1 MSTNISTKWSKQ
13 TRTIVGV
20 GLVIFGLALLYI
32 SRSVL
37 AMIILAA
44 LIAFLLNPIIHL
56 FQRRLKF
63 PRGAA
68 VATTYILAGLVVLLA
83 PLIFLP
89 PVIEGL
95 NYLADIDYQLLVEN
109 VVGWIESS
117 LVTMRDVDVQLIGL
131 RVNLE
136 PLAQPAIDFLQNNE
150 PEVAISMPSFD
161 NLVNSVWSGITVT
174 FGVAT
179 NLAGSVFT
187 GLFTVIIMILSAV
200 YISLGADKYHAQFLN
215 VIPRPYHNEVN
226 RLLNRLG
233 FIWQAYL
240 RGQLKLMLSIGIVTW
255 IGLYILGMPGAF
267 ILGVIAGLMELI
279 PNLGPI
285 LAAVPAVVVAL
296 LQGSTYLDVNNLAFA
311 LIIIGFYVLVQQF
324 ENTFVVPRV
333 LGHAV
338 ELPPL
343 VVILGVWIGAT
354 VWGILGALLAAPV
367 IASGREIVWYLYMK
381 VLGEDPFPNPP
392 IPKPE
397 PRPPMWEQLKFLAA
411 KAKSKLSGTPN
422 PETVEVSKAAPD
434 DSNEK

>member
-1 MSTNISTKWSKQ
+1 MSTKWSKQ

-20 GLVIFGLALLYI
+20 GLVIFGLALLWI

-56 FQRRLKF
+56 FQRRLRF

-109 VVGWIESS
+109 VVGWIEGS
-117 LVTMRDVDVQLIGL
+117 LITLRDVDVQVIGL

-136 PLAQPAIDFLQNNE
+136 PLAQPALDFLQANE

-174 FGVAT
+174 LGVAT
-179 NLAGSVFT
+179 NLAGSVFS
-187 GLFTVIIMILSAV
+187 GLFTVIIMILSAI
-200 YISLGADKYHAQFLN
+200 YISLGADKYHEHFMKVVPPLYQD
-215 VIPRPYHNEVN
+215 EVD

-240 RGQLKLMLSIGIVTW
+240 RGQLKLMLIIGVVTW
-255 IGLYILGMPGAF
+255 GGLYILGVPGAF

-285 LAAVPAVVVAL
+285 LAAIPAVIVAL
-296 LQGSTYLDVNNLAFA
+296 LQGSTHLDVNNLAFA

-338 ELPPL
+338 ELPAL
-343 VVILGVWIGAT
+343 VVILGVWIGAS

-367 IASGREIVWYLYMK
+367 IASGREIVWFLYMK
-381 VLGEDPFPNPP
+381 VLGEDPFPPTP

-397 PRPPMWEQLKFLAA
+397 PRPPIWEQLKYLAA
-411 KAKSKLSGTPN
+411 RTKAKLTGSPS
-422 PETVEVSKAAPD
+422 PETAEISEITSTEKVEK
-434 DSNEK
+434 